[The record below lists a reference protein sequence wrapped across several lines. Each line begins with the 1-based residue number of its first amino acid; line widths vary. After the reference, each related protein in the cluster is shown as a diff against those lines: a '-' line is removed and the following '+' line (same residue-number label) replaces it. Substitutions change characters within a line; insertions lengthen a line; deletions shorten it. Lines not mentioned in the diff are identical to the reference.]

1 MRRHLA
7 TYVAICLS
15 TAGLLSTDSRAHPH
29 AWIDMSTS
37 LTFDSKARIS
47 SIFVDWLFDDFY
59 TAFVVEDINRAGES
73 IGQALTSLA
82 EENLSSLKEYHY
94 FTDVQVD
101 GKRQHVEYT
110 GYFKTEIR
118 QDRLWL
124 RFEITFPKPL
134 DPRQHNITYA
144 VYDPTYYI
152 EILHLEGDVVTLN
165 GERPGGCFASI
176 LPATPTGA
184 TVAMAA
190 ALDQNMKA
198 PDTLGRMFADT
209 VEILCD

>member
-7 TYVAICLS
+7 IYVAICLS

-37 LTFDSKARIS
+37 LTFNGEARIS
-47 SIFVDWLFDDFY
+47 SIVVDWLFDDFY

-73 IGQALTSLA
+73 IDQALTSLA
-82 EENLSSLKEYHY
+82 EENLRSLKEYQY
-94 FTDVQVD
+94 FTDVRVD
-101 GKRQHVEYT
+101 GKRQHVEYN
-110 GYFKTEIR
+110 GHFETEIR

-124 RFEITFPKPL
+124 RFKIALPQPV
-134 DPRQHNITYA
+134 DPRQQSVTYA

-152 EILHLEGDVVTLN
+152 EILHLEGDVVALR
-165 GERPGGCFASI
+165 GERSRGCFANI

-184 TVAMAA
+184 TIAMAA
-190 ALDQNMKA
+190 ALDQNVKA
-198 PDTLGRMFADT
+198 PNTLGQMFADT